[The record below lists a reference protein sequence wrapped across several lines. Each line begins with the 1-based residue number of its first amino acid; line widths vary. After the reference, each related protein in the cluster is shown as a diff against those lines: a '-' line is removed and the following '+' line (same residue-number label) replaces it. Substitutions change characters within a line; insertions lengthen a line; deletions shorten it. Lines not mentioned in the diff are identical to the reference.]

1 MQVELGSLLFIV
13 LVLACIIFTAG
24 RPNNREEK
32 YRPLDEVVKELKE
45 KRQQDD
51 QPKKMLNDSHR
62 YVGGNSKLV
71 NGLYE

>member
-13 LVLACIIFTAG
+13 LVLACIIFTDG

-45 KRQQDD
+45 KRRREGLENEKQQDD
-51 QPKKMLNDSHR
+51 
-62 YVGGNSKLV
+62 
-71 NGLYE
+71 

>member
-1 MQVELGSLLFIV
+1 MQVELGGLLFIA

-24 RPNNREEK
+24 RSNNRKKK

-51 QPKKMLNDSHR
+51 
-62 YVGGNSKLV
+62 
-71 NGLYE
+71 